1 MVSQPFD
8 PTDVSRRLRS
18 PSTEQEELAQQADFP
33 APGAGSVP
41 DDAPAPARSGLVG
54 GLAAAGVIAVKLL
67 TGAKAAKFL
76 LLGASL
82 WSIALV
88 RPLPF
93 AAALIYAIFVH
104 ETGHLLAMKRR
115 GLKTSGIWFLP
126 FIGAVAVA
134 KQPFRSH
141 GETYFVAIAGPVFG
155 LLSLVPLFAAP
166 FVLVLWTTH
175 ADAAAWFG
183 YASAAAFVNLFNLL
197 PIGVLDGGRIVRS
210 LSMSLSR
217 RLGPI
222 VVGGGLVLC
231 AALLAG
237 IGSGI
242 LGIILLLSIFELL
255 RSRKMNPL
263 PPMTRAAVLGGTAL
277 YVLLFVLFA
286 SLAIVA
292 ASASK
297 SVLAA
302 GKAEQAEAT
311 PTPNIPTEMGC
322 AEEDHLRSVSGT
334 IPTAITFTNR
344 GTQALSVYWLNYRGE
359 RVPYAK
365 LEPGQSYVQKTFVT
379 HPWLI
384 VTDPEEECQG
394 IFLPAGSPGT
404 VVIR

>member
-8 PTDVSRRLRS
+8 PADVSRRLRS
-18 PSTEQEELAQQADFP
+18 LSTEGEELAQQADFP
-33 APGAGSVP
+33 APGAGFVP
-41 DDAPAPARSGLVG
+41 SDAPAPARSGPLG

-76 LLGASL
+76 LIGASL

-104 ETGHLLAMKRR
+104 ESGHLLAMKRR

-126 FIGAVAVA
+126 FLGAVAVA

-155 LLSLVPLFAAP
+155 VLSFVPLFAAP
-166 FVLVLWTTH
+166 FVFVLWTTH
-175 ADAAAWFG
+175 SDAAAWFG

-197 PIGVLDGGRIVRS
+197 PIGILDGGRIVHS

-217 RLGPI
+217 RMGFV

-231 AALLAG
+231 AALLAA

-242 LGIILLLSIFELL
+242 LGVILLLSIFELL
-255 RSRKMNPL
+255 RSRKTDPL
-263 PPMTRAAVLGGTAL
+263 PPMSRGAVLGGTAF

-286 SLAIVA
+286 FLAIVA

-297 SVLAA
+297 TMLTEASADQADAA
-302 GKAEQAEAT
+302 PT
-311 PTPNIPTEMGC
+311 PTTPTDMGC
-322 AEEDHLRSVSGT
+322 AEEGHLRSVRGA

-344 GTQALSVYWLNYRGE
+344 GTQALSVYWLNYRGK

-365 LEPGQSYVQKTFVT
+365 LAPGQSYVQKTFVT
-379 HPWLI
+379 HPWL
-384 VTDPEEECQG
+384 VVSDPEEECRG